1 MILITGPMWSGKRAL
16 AKQLLHGDEAA
27 FETRCACE
35 VQSLAAGRE
44 DLEALADELTQYEI
58 VTASELGGG
67 VVPVDLREREARERA
82 GRLACLLA
90 ARGSQRYSKEKENDG
105 LASAPR
111 HDGR

>member
-1 MILITGPMWSGKRAL
+1 MASGKREL

-27 FETRCACE
+27 FKTRCACE

-67 VVPVDLREREARERA
+67 VVPVDPREREARERA

-90 ARGSQRYSKEKENDG
+90 ERADTVIRVFCGIPKVLKGEGK
-105 LASAPR
+105 
-111 HDGR
+111 

>member
-67 VVPVDLREREARERA
+67 VVPVDAQARENRERA

-90 ARGSQRYSKEKENDG
+90 ARADTVIRVFCGIPKVLKGEGK
-105 LASAPR
+105 
-111 HDGR
+111 